1 MSVKKE
7 RPQNKHLKPTDPNTP
22 EGQEQIRKMQAG
34 LKRYHEE
41 QKLKKETAAQA
52 KARTEAAIQTLA
64 LEDVTTAIANGE
76 LSGDSINVV
85 LQLTKTLEQ
94 LGNPADLDKDGK
106 ELWKFCM
113 KQLQAATGQEA
124 AKKSEEV
131 VDLRDTSNM
140 TREELNRKAAAM
152 RDKFGVEVTVGDNN
166 EEKGPAR
173 TRH

>member
-1 MSVKKE
+1 
-7 RPQNKHLKPTDPNTP
+7 
-22 EGQEQIRKMQAG
+22 
-34 LKRYHEE
+34 
-41 QKLKKETAAQA
+41 
-52 KARTEAAIQTLA
+52 
-64 LEDVTTAIANGE
+64 
-76 LSGDSINVV
+76 
-85 LQLTKTLEQ
+85 
-94 LGNPADLDKDGK
+94 
-106 ELWKFCM
+106 M